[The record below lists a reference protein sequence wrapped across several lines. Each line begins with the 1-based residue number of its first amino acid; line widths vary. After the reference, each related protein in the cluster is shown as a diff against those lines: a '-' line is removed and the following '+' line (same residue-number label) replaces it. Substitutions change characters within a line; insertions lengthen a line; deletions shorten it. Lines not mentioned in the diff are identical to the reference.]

1 MRGFSESG
9 RQRPWI
15 PGPRM
20 SPGLRD
26 TEWEAGAPGRRDL
39 EPRTCGSGPRGTP
52 LDSRRWIP
60 QGASLG
66 LGGVDPPG
74 AGPPCR
80 VRGRLRI
87 PIRRD
92 REAGMG
98 KRVSLP
104 PLQGQQF
111 QRLKLEAFLLSASSQ
126 GPSRLGRPHPQL
138 P

>member
-1 MRGFSESG
+1 
-9 RQRPWI
+9 
-15 PGPRM
+15 M

-26 TEWEAGAPGRRDL
+26 PEWKTGALGRRDL
-39 EPRTCGSGPRGTP
+39 EPRTCGLGPRGTP
-52 LDSRRWIP
+52 LDSRRLIP

-66 LGGVDPPG
+66 LGSVDPLG

-87 PIRRD
+87 PTRRD

-98 KRVSLP
+98 KRVSLS

-111 QRLKLEAFLLSASSQ
+111 QRLKLEAFLPSASSQ
-126 GPSRLGRPHPQL
+126 RPSRLGRPHPQ
-138 P
+138 PP